1 VIRELVQRPR
11 ATQLTRDLSNIESSS
26 KNAYKKPE
34 QDASIVV
41 RHIVHTCWY
50 VEMQVQ
56 F

>member
-11 ATQLTRDLSNIESSS
+11 ATQLTREST
-26 KNAYKKPE
+26 KYREFCENAYKKPK

-41 RHIVHTCWY
+41 RDIVHTCWY
-50 VEMQVQ
+50 VEMQVR

>member
-11 ATQLTRDLSNIESSS
+11 ATQLTREYRNIESSA

-34 QDASIVV
+34 QEASIVV
-41 RHIVHTCWY
+41 RHTVHTCWY
-50 VEMQVQ
+50 VEMQVR